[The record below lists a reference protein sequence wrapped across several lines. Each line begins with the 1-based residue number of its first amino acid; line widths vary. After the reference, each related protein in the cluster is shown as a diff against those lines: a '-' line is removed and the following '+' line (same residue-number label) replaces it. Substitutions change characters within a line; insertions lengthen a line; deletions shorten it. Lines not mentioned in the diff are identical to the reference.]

1 MLLSGGDGELTDD
14 VEDPFGSAP
23 LDLEQ
28 RSRVVAAGS
37 EEICGRIASA
47 LRSDE

>member
-1 MLLSGGDGELTDD
+1 
-14 VEDPFGSAP
+14 VEEPFGAAP

-37 EEICGRIASA
+37 EAACSRLAAA
-47 LRSDE
+47 LRGDD